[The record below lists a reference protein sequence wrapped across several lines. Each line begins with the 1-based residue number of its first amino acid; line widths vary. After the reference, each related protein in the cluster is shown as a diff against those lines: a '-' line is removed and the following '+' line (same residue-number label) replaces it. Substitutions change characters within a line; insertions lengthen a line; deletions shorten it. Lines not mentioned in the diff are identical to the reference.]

1 MLKHVKQILSISL
14 VLLITIG
21 LAIPAFG
28 MEKPTI
34 GLLKINNYSGVD
46 TVGGNKL
53 ERLVVEEFVANIQK
67 QDSVQF
73 ISHEKVKELMSKK
86 NLDCYY
92 EAADLCTVTD
102 LYSIGSQLG
111 MAQLLVLDIN
121 GYSEVKREKSKKSY
135 QLLLGLYVVDCT
147 KYTET
152 NYTGEGFSDGSRQTA
167 FTNSIS
173 QLINNYLSLE
183 TADSDPSSGNIRS
196 ATVQVV
202 GNKTSKM
209 YHLLNTNHAPSEN
222 NCESFESRIK
232 AEAEQ
237 YRPCPICFPSYKSF
251 SYSDRVLEER
261 LGSEG
266 CGTIEYYYRVTDNPE
281 LLAWVERVA
290 APLIKDTY
298 RKNVNYKFRIL
309 DSTEVNAFASP
320 NGYIY
325 ITTGLLDIIESDH
338 ELAFIIAHEMGH
350 IEKKHS
356 VINYR
361 KRLAAMFFSA
371 LFLASNNNYEDSEK
385 VLLTVVMTDLVLKG
399 NSREQENEA
408 DAVALSHLKR
418 IGMDHLSYKM
428 VMGKFTDMRQYKIYA
443 IDKIFSTHP
452 TPEKRI
458 ENLDKLLQAYELLQ
472 LNLIF

>member
-1 MLKHVKQILSISL
+1 MLKYLKQILSISL
-14 VLLITIG
+14 LFLITIG

-28 MEKPTI
+28 MDKPTI

-46 TVGGNKL
+46 TVSGNKL
-53 ERLVVEEFVANIQK
+53 ERLVVEEFVENIKK
-67 QDSVQF
+67 QSSIQF
-73 ISHEKVKELMSKK
+73 IDHEKVKELMRKK
-86 NLDCYY
+86 KLDCYY
-92 EAADLCTVTD
+92 EAANLCTVAD
-102 LYSIGSQLG
+102 LYSIGSELG

-121 GYSEVKREKSKKSY
+121 GYSEIKRERSKKSY
-135 QLLLGLYVVDCT
+135 QLLLGLYVVNCRE
-147 KYTET
+147 YTET
-152 NYTGEGFSDGSRQTA
+152 NYNGEGFSDGARKAA
-167 FTNSIS
+167 FANSVS
-173 QLINNYLSLE
+173 QLINNYLNME
-183 TADSDPSSGNIRS
+183 TADLSSGNIRAS
-196 ATVQVV
+196 NVQVV

-209 YHLLNTNHAPSEN
+209 YHLLNTNHAPSET
-222 NCESFESRIK
+222 NCESFDSRI
-232 AEAEQ
+232 EAEEGQ
-237 YRPCPICFPSYKSF
+237 YCPCPICFPSYKSF

-266 CGTIEYYYRVTDNPE
+266 CGTIEYYYRVDNNPE
-281 LLAWVERVA
+281 LIAWVERVA
-290 APLIKDTY
+290 APLLKDTY
-298 RKNVNYKFRIL
+298 RKNVNFKFRIL

-325 ITTGLLDIIESDH
+325 ITTGLLDIIESDD

-361 KRLAAMFFSA
+361 QRLAAMFFSA

-385 VLLTVVMTDLVLKG
+385 VLLTAVMTDLVLKG
-399 NSREQENEA
+399 YSREQEKEA

-418 IGMDHLSYKM
+418 TGMDHLSYKM

-458 ENLDKLLQAYELLQ
+458 ENLNKLLQAYELLQ

>member
-1 MLKHVKQILSISL
+1 MLKHGKQILSISL

-67 QDSVQF
+67 QGSVQF
-73 ISHEKVKELMSKK
+73 ISHEKVKEFMSKK

-92 EAADLCTVTD
+92 EAADLCTVAD
-102 LYSIGSQLG
+102 LYSIGSELG

-167 FTNSIS
+167 FTNTIS

-183 TADSDPSSGNIRS
+183 TADSDPSSGNMRP
-196 ATVQVV
+196 ATVQVA

-209 YHLLNTNHAPSEN
+209 YHLLNTNHAPSET
-222 NCESFESRIK
+222 NCESFDSRIK

-251 SYSDRVLEER
+251 SYKTFRPCIVVRDER
-261 LGSEG
+261 L
-266 CGTIEYYYRVTDNPE
+266 
-281 LLAWVERVA
+281 
-290 APLIKDTY
+290 
-298 RKNVNYKFRIL
+298 KN
-309 DSTEVNAFASP
+309 
-320 NGYIY
+320 
-325 ITTGLLDIIESDH
+325 
-338 ELAFIIAHEMGH
+338 
-350 IEKKHS
+350 KKS
-356 VINYR
+356 
-361 KRLAAMFFSA
+361 K
-371 LFLASNNNYEDSEK
+371 
-385 VLLTVVMTDLVLKG
+385 
-399 NSREQENEA
+399 
-408 DAVALSHLKR
+408 
-418 IGMDHLSYKM
+418 
-428 VMGKFTDMRQYKIYA
+428 
-443 IDKIFSTHP
+443 P
-452 TPEKRI
+452 T
-458 ENLDKLLQAYELLQ
+458 Q
-472 LNLIF
+472 